1 MPEKAICSLTAAGE
15 IESEKLMLETAVKP
29 AHIFLDFNA
38 VIVNLDSL
46 TPENRALCLDG
57 IEQSVTELKSY
68 QEQIWDG

>member
-1 MPEKAICSLTAAGE
+1 MPEKAIYSLTAASE
-15 IESEKLMLETAVKP
+15 IEFEKLMLETAVKP
-29 AHIFLDFNA
+29 VHIFLDFNA
-38 VIVNLDSL
+38 VIVNPDSL